1 MTTMRGYG
9 WMNGVIERRVH
20 SLYYV
25 ERSNQAES
33 VSVVEWMNVD
43 VATWGCSCVITVG
56 SLKLS
61 SYRHRYLTAHSFTH
75 LIHTTPSSSFS
86 KRAVAVICKQYV
98 KHGYYFS
105 GPNVLH
111 IQRTLTQLQL
121 STSFGQL
128 YLMYGVYLLTHIER
142 LHLLHAVR
150 CVMLALKLMKWLTA
164 VPCLRAK
171 CYSSQSMFH

>member
-1 MTTMRGYG
+1 
-9 WMNGVIERRVH
+9 
-20 SLYYV
+20 
-25 ERSNQAES
+25 
-33 VSVVEWMNVD
+33 MNVD

-86 KRAVAVICKQYV
+86 KRAVAANWVICKQYV

-121 STSFGQL
+121 STIRRLANFIL
-128 YLMYGVYLLTHIER
+128 CTEYTYLLILKDCTCFMRSGVLQQSPASELNAIQVNR
-142 LHLLHAVR
+142 CFTNLHN
-150 CVMLALKLMKWLTA
+150 
-164 VPCLRAK
+164 
-171 CYSSQSMFH
+171 F